1 MKRWRLWAGAVALW
15 LAVSVAAPAFAGD
28 VRYTARARIDPAGP
42 VMPGQPVKLVVDAL
56 TTTWFTSAPVFPPID
71 VPGAIAS
78 PPGDDA
84 TNLSEDIGGVRWFG
98 VSRTYIVTPQAGG
111 ELAIAPITL
120 VLNVGQVDKPV
131 HAKTP
136 ALKLAVKVVERPPGA
151 ENALATSRLQLVQR
165 LDRALDGL
173 KQGDAFTRTLTVS
186 ADGVQGMLLPPAA
199 FPPVDGLAVYPKA
212 PIVQDLRKEREGF
225 VGSTRT
231 DAATYV
237 LQRAGHYDL
246 PGVRIAWW
254 DTKANQLRTAEV
266 APLAFDVA
274 ANPAYTPEIGIPAEA
289 SHAAPAR
296 VTHLDLHR
304 IAAVAAAVALL
315 GLAAWLL
322 LPRLRRAW
330 RAGVARARARRGL
343 WRNSEARMY
352 ALALRATRGDG
363 AGFAPALYRWLD
375 RLPPSGAPATLAGHP
390 PRGGDDDLRRWMA
403 HRYGEAGATPSA
415 RAMRRALVRLR
426 AAMRPG
432 AAARDGAP
440 GSLVPLNPGAGRSR
454 SPAGH

>member
-1 MKRWRLWAGAVALW
+1 MKRWRFWARAVALW
-15 LAVSVAAPAFAGD
+15 LAVAVAAPAFAAD
-28 VRYTARARIDPAGP
+28 VRYTARARLDPAGP

-56 TTTWFTSAPVFPPID
+56 TTTWFTAAPVFPTID

-84 TNLSEDIGGVRWFG
+84 TNLNEDIGGVRWFG

-111 ELAIAPITL
+111 ELAIAPIVL
-120 VLNVGQVDKPV
+120 VLHVGQVDKPV
-131 HAKTP
+131 QAKTP

-151 ENALATSRLQLVQR
+151 ENALATSRLQLVQK
-165 LDRALDGL
+165 LDRALAGL

-212 PIVQDLRKEREGF
+212 PIVQDLRKEKEGF
-225 VGSTRT
+225 LGSTRT

-237 LQRAGHYDL
+237 LQRAGHYEL

-254 DTKANQLRTAEV
+254 DTKADQLRTAEV

-289 SHAAPAR
+289 SQAAPAR

-315 GLAAWLL
+315 ALVAWLL

-330 RAGVARARARRGL
+330 RAGVARARARRRR
-343 WRNSEARMY
+343 WRDSEARMY

-363 AGFAPALYRWLD
+363 TGVAPALYRWLD
-375 RLPPSGAPATLAGHP
+375 RLPPSGVPATLGDRLP
-390 PRGGDDDLRRWMA
+390 GGGDDDLQRWMA
-403 HRYGEAGATPSA
+403 HRYGGAGAAPA
-415 RAMRRALVRLR
+415 APAVRRALTRLR
-426 AAMRPG
+426 EAIRRG
-432 AAARDGAP
+432 AGTRDQTP
-440 GSLVPLNPGAGRSR
+440 GSLVPLNPGTGRSR
-454 SPAGH
+454 SPASR